1 MARLRTLKPR
11 LQEFKGREIRSL
23 PTPSEKRTKGR
34 KRQDMR
40 LRVWTKAMAI
50 CAGCGRTCDYDSWHM
65 DHVIPLWK
73 GGDDLES
80 NMQGVTFTN
89 VSRFVSRSQR
99 MNSEVLAAQCL

>member
-11 LQEFKGREIRSL
+11 LQEFKGREISSL

-80 NMQGVTFTN
+80 NMQ
-89 VSRFVSRSQR
+89 
-99 MNSEVLAAQCL
+99 VLCLPCHADKTAKEAADRAMFIL

>member
-1 MARLRTLKPR
+1 MGRLRTLKPR
-11 LQEFKGREIRSL
+11 LQEFKGREIRTLS
-23 PTPSEKRTKGR
+23 TPSEKRTKGR

-40 LRVWTKAMAI
+40 LRVWTKAMAF

-80 NMQGVTFTN
+80 NMQ
-89 VSRFVSRSQR
+89 
-99 MNSEVLAAQCL
+99 VLCLPCHADKTAKEAAERAMFIL

>member
-11 LQEFKGREIRSL
+11 LQEFKGREVRSL
-23 PTPSEKRTKGR
+23 PTPSEKRTTGR
-34 KRQDMR
+34 KRQEMR
-40 LRVWTKAMAI
+40 LRVWTKAMAF

-80 NMQGVTFTN
+80 NMQ
-89 VSRFVSRSQR
+89 
-99 MNSEVLAAQCL
+99 VLCIPCHADKTAKEAAERAMVIL